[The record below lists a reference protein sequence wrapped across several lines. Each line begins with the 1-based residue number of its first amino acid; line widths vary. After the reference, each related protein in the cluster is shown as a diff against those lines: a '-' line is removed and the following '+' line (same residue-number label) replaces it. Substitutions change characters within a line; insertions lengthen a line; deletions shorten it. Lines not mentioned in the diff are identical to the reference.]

1 MRFGWKI
8 LALVPILALGATAA
22 FADGD
27 AEEGEKTFK
36 KCKACHKI
44 GEGAK
49 NGTGPLLNNVV
60 GRVAGTV
67 DGFKYSPS
75 LVAAGEA
82 GLIWSEETIAAYIE
96 DPKGYLQTYLD
107 DAAAKSKMTFK
118 LKKES
123 DRADVAAYV
132 ATFSD
137 PVEADAEEASE

>member
-8 LALVPILALGATAA
+8 LALAPVLALGATAA

-27 AEEGEKTFK
+27 AEKGEKTFK

-107 DAAAKSKMTFK
+107 DTAAKSKMTFK